1 MTSCILTAGFRSV
14 LQNVTVQAACE
25 SLISGRLPFVCS
37 EVQQV
42 DTLNAQ
48 ELLAIDANWVEFE
61 DGPQALPCETRG
73 SVTLACGKQ
82 AAATQ
87 RMESA

>member
-1 MTSCILTAGFRSV
+1 
-14 LQNVTVQAACE
+14 
-25 SLISGRLPFVCS
+25 LPFVCS
-37 EVQQV
+37 EVQQI

-48 ELLAIDANWVEFE
+48 EILSIDASGVELG
-61 DGPQALPCETRG
+61 DGPQAFPCETHG
-73 SVTLACGKQ
+73 SVKLACGKQ